1 MAALLL
7 HRNEL
12 SFDEAR
18 SRARVKPDK
27 VLDPERREAD
37 PGVVERPEVGCDD
50 DEAGDETETKMNFTS
65 KMKSKDKKAAKN
77 SKCLK
82 ILLHYL

>member
-1 MAALLL
+1 M
-7 HRNEL
+7 
-12 SFDEAR
+12 
-18 SRARVKPDK
+18 KPDK